1 MASSISPPT
10 RRDCRREPWSMSSP
24 SEPTDVLPASA
35 SEPSAYLH
43 DIPLDEAWSRL
54 ARALQQA
61 RLWGRLGVEDVDVA
75 QAHGRVTA
83 EPVWARRSSPHY
95 HGAAMDG
102 YAVAAT
108 DTAEASERR
117 PIDLRLGDG
126 TAYLD
131 TGDAPPDWGDAVL
144 PAEGVEP

>member
-24 SEPTDVLPASA
+24 SDPADVLPAS
-35 SEPSAYLH
+35 SPEPSAYLH

-54 ARALQQA
+54 TRALQPA
-61 RLWGRLGVEDVDVA
+61 GLWGRLGVDAVDVV
-75 QAHGRVTA
+75 QALGRVTA

-102 YAVAAT
+102 YAVAAGAT
-108 DTAEASERR
+108 GAGSGRGASE
-117 PIDLRLGDG
+117 
-126 TAYLD
+126 A
-131 TGDAPPDWGDAVL
+131 
-144 PAEGVEP
+144 